1 MEGLIFGGAYL
12 RKEICVSGVGGAYF
26 RDFTVCTMCHIQSR
40 HFCLS
45 QKNMYIHLCLKC
57 LCHKSSIV
65 DRFIS
70 TVVTIQY
77 YDNSCRNAM
86 IITSS
91 PHIVHVVSMLDV
103 PSRFGSTSFQ
113 SKEVKGAQKS
123 EFLFCV
129 TKRST
134 KCTHTLKANVRNYS
148 VQRWL
153 LHKKLN
159 KTRYI
164 TQICNFVALHLLGCI
179 KINYT
184 LDVV

>member
-1 MEGLIFGGAYL
+1 MEGFLGYWFWGLIFGGAY
-12 RKEICVSGVGGAYF
+12 F
-26 RDFTVCTMCHIQSR
+26 RNFTVCTMFHIQSR

-70 TVVTIQY
+70 TVVIIQY

-148 VQRWL
+148 VQRWP
-153 LHKKLN
+153 LHKK
-159 KTRYI
+159 
-164 TQICNFVALHLLGCI
+164 I
-179 KINYT
+179 K
-184 LDVV
+184 

>member
-1 MEGLIFGGAYL
+1 MGCRFWGLIFQ
-12 RKEICVSGVGGAYF
+12 GAYF
-26 RDFTVCTMCHIQSR
+26 RNFTVCTMCHIQSR

-65 DRFIS
+65 DRLIS

-77 YDNSCRNAM
+77 YDNSCRINAM

-134 KCTHTLKANVRNYS
+134 KCTHTLKANVTNYS
-148 VQRWL
+148 VQ
-153 LHKKLN
+153 
-159 KTRYI
+159 
-164 TQICNFVALHLLGCI
+164 
-179 KINYT
+179 
-184 LDVV
+184 